1 MANLVEN
8 GLTHSLK
15 KSPEK
20 KSKKRKG
27 DSEESDK
34 KKKKKEKGKESNLKN
49 AATSALTAKVLNDE
63 KLNAEQRKLGMNA
76 NLKSLFTSGSSGPG
90 KNTDFMTRGYTVPV
104 KK

>member
-1 MANLVEN
+1 M
-8 GLTHSLK
+8 THSLK

-27 DSEESDK
+27 DSEVSDK
-34 KKKKKEKGKESNLKN
+34 KKKKKEKESNLKN

-63 KLNAEQRKLGMNA
+63 KLNAEQRKLGMND
-76 NLKSLFTSGSSGPG
+76 NLKSLFSSESSAIG
-90 KNTDFMTRGYTVPV
+90 KNNDFMTRGYTVPT